1 MTPMNDVNKEPGLY
15 HYDTGFVIR
24 FPNGYAASIRW
35 GETNYAVSI
44 NPDHTD
50 SHMAALDAEAA
61 AWIWRTPKN
70 GETNCIRGL
79 DRLDDGFY
87 HVDGFDYGGDD
98 VLPNMSPDNVA
109 EFIYKV
115 ANLPPVEDTK

>member
-1 MTPMNDVNKEPGLY
+1 MNKINKEPGLY
-15 HYDTGFVIR
+15 QYDTGFVIQ

-35 GETNYAVSI
+35 GEHNYAVNI

-61 AWIWRTPKN
+61 AFVWDLSEGDAP
-70 GETNCIRGL
+70 
-79 DRLDDGFY
+79 GFY

-98 VLPNMSPDNVA
+98 VLPCMSPDNVA

-115 ANLPPVEDTK
+115 ANLPPVNESRK

>member
-1 MTPMNDVNKEPGLY
+1 MSDVNKEPGLY

-35 GETNYAVSI
+35 GEHNYCVSM

-61 AWIWRTPKN
+61 AWIWRTPKHS
-70 GETNCIRGL
+70 ETNSVEGFDLHVDGL
-79 DRLDDGFY
+79 Y
-87 HVDGFDYGGDD
+87 HVDGFDYGSDD
-98 VLPNMSPDNVA
+98 VLPCLSPDNVA

-115 ANLPPVEDTK
+115 ANLPPVNGS